1 MITVKL
7 IDREAVVNLVEGL
20 EDFEKDRAIK
30 AGLRSAVSVFKTAGK
45 RNLRQRL
52 KTPGGVTDNL
62 MKSFTNK
69 VKRTKLGALSGFA
82 RPAGSH
88 STQYTAMG
96 LFSQQC
102 RVFINVVSDNYDRS
116 QDIAELILGVLEGD
130 QSNGLRIRLKDSTED
145 YEDKKFIQVLLFE
158 ISNS

>member
-1 MITVKL
+1 
-7 IDREAVVNLVEGL
+7 
-20 EDFEKDRAIK
+20 
-30 AGLRSAVSVFKTAGK
+30 
-45 RNLRQRL
+45 
-52 KTPGGVTDNL
+52 
-62 MKSFTNK
+62 
-69 VKRTKLGALSGFA
+69 
-82 RPAGSH
+82 
-88 STQYTAMG
+88 MG

-130 QSNGLRIRLKDSTED
+130 RSNGLRIRLKDSTED